1 MIRPCTRSTLRR
13 ICSWGCRDCA
23 RAVLLSA
30 LGAFAAAAGA
40 RERPPRADDEQREEC
55 ERVDDDHR
63 YSGDGGRTVVG
74 RRRWKDGGRADGGGD
89 PLRW

>member
-1 MIRPCTRSTLRR
+1 
-13 ICSWGCRDCA
+13 
-23 RAVLLSA
+23 VLLSA

-40 RERPPRADDEQREEC
+40 RERPLCADDEQREEC

-74 RRRWKDGGRADGGGD
+74 RRRWKDDGRADGGGD